1 MTALHA
7 ATSNSLLLLLLVC
20 LGWSAFALVGG
31 RGVTPALRGTFLVA
45 TAVAVAQLVIGGLL
59 VATAGRPLNPIHALY
74 GISTI
79 VALAGALIYGGRTT
93 PAREALIF
101 ALVALFSAGLVLRAV
116 ETAAHLG

>member
-45 TAVAVAQLVIGGLL
+45 LAVAVAQLVIGGLL

-79 VALAGALIYGGRTT
+79 VTLAAALIYGGRA

-101 ALVALFSAGLVLRAV
+101 ALAALFSAGLVLRAV
-116 ETAAHLG
+116 ETAARLG